1 MRRSSEGGLPNL
13 FHRVLMQLGAAAA
26 LQHNGSTIA
35 PLLNQMSGTL
45 TYGDLTPTTIPR
57 RFISYEW
64 FKYVLLCMSASVI
77 S

>member
-1 MRRSSEGGLPNL
+1 MQQSSEGGLPHWFQPL
-13 FHRVLMQLGAAAA
+13 LMQLGAAAA

-35 PLLNQMSGTL
+35 PLLNEMSGAL
-45 TYGDLTPTTIPR
+45 TYGDLTPSTIPR

-64 FKYVLLCMSASVI
+64 FKYVLLCMPATVI